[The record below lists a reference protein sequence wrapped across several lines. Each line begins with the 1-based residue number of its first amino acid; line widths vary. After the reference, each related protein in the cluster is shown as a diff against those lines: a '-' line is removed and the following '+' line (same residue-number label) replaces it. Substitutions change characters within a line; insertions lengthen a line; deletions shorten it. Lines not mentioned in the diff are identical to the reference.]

1 MTRWIVLPVAAVAVA
16 LLRILG
22 VKHPAFQA
30 FAHLFVGGLASA
42 WLVTRDRFYAATFWL
57 LCAVEVICFAH
68 DHLL

>member
-1 MTRWIVLPVAAVAVA
+1 MHRWLVFAVATVAIA

-22 VKHPAFQA
+22 VKDPAFQA
-30 FAHLFVGGLASA
+30 IAHLFVGGLAGA
-42 WLVTRDRFYAATFWL
+42 WLVDRNRFYAAAFWL